1 MSHTTKISLSEE
13 TKDIEEPNETDPTLE
28 LTEEDKSNKDNA
40 PHLPFIYLFAKFLW
54 FGMRAFG
61 GPAAQ
66 ITLMKTELV
75 DDEKWI
81 TTDRFTKVYAVYQIV
96 PGPEAYELAVFFGY
110 LSRWIPG
117 GLLGNSSVF

>member
-1 MSHTTKISLSEE
+1 MSHNKISLSEE
-13 TKDIEEPNETDPTLE
+13 TKDVEEFNETDPTLVA
-28 LTEEDKSNKDNA
+28 TEENKLDQDKA
-40 PHLPFIYLFAKFLW
+40 PKLPYIYLLAKFLW

-110 LSRWIPG
+110 ISRWIPG
-117 GLLGNSSVF
+117 GLLGK